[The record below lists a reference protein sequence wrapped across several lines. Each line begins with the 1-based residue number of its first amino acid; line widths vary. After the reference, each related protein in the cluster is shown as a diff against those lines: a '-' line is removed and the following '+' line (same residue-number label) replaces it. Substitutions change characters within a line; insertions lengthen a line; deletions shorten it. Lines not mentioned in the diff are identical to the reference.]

1 MDFKTYLIVFTI
13 IYLIY
18 VIFVILRKKSLLK
31 FKKSTYVTYL
41 VNVYKI
47 DVESINPYF
56 LAAMV
61 TLVNSFIL
69 STSLYVVSN
78 TKGFIGILV
87 GFITL
92 MVLLFGMY
100 HILGIILKK
109 KGDKNV

>member
-1 MDFKTYLIVFTI
+1 MDFKSYLLVFTI
-13 IYLIY
+13 IFLMY

-47 DVESINPYF
+47 DVENINPYF
-56 LAAMV
+56 LTIMV

-78 TKGFIGILV
+78 VKGMIGILI

-92 MVLLFGMY
+92 MVLIFGMY
-100 HILGIILKK
+100 HILGLILKK